1 MRDEVVI
8 GFGSQ
13 TGSAEAI
20 AWRVFRLVA
29 SRLQGRMDANVV
41 CLDDFDPVSCRFALF
56 VVSTAGQGEVPD
68 NMKVFWR
75 NLLKKSAPRLD
86 SLQFSVFGLGDSSY
100 PIYNAAARKL
110 TQRLLDLG
118 AELFYPREL
127 GDDQDPMGYD
137 KSVEP
142 WARGVC
148 DKIFSIALPSHVTSQ
163 IEEKT
168 FHLYSVE
175 RLQSREVALVDLQ
188 SLCFGSGVNRYSP
201 FLAEVTENKRLT
213 PEDHWQDVRHL
224 EFDVEGSGIEYRP
237 GDVLLL
243 HCENDPGII
252 VPFIR
257 NRIGLDP
264 DQVIQVNALY
274 PGCFLF
280 PKELSLR
287 DLFCKFLDVLGTPKR
302 HFFEVAANYA
312 ASEHEIERLRELA
325 SAEGSEDLNR
335 YCFRER
341 RTFIEVMEDFPSL
354 DFPLAFFLDSI
365 PTLKP
370 RQFSISSSPLVRN
383 TICLFIHALRLM
395 AIEST

>member
-1 MRDEVVI
+1 
-8 GFGSQ
+8 
-13 TGSAEAI
+13 
-20 AWRVFRLVA
+20 
-29 SRLQGRMDANVV
+29 
-41 CLDDFDPVSCRFALF
+41 
-56 VVSTAGQGEVPD
+56 
-68 NMKVFWR
+68 
-75 NLLKKSAPRLD
+75 
-86 SLQFSVFGLGDSSY
+86 
-100 PIYNAAARKL
+100 
-110 TQRLLDLG
+110 
-118 AELFYPREL
+118 
-127 GDDQDPMGYD
+127 
-137 KSVEP
+137 
-142 WARGVC
+142 
-148 DKIFSIALPSHVTSQ
+148 
-163 IEEKT
+163 
-168 FHLYSVE
+168 
-175 RLQSREVALVDLQ
+175 
-188 SLCFGSGVNRYSP
+188 
-201 FLAEVTENKRLT
+201 
-213 PEDHWQDVRHL
+213 L

-325 SAEGSEDLNR
+325 SAEVSEDLNR

-370 RQFSISSSPLVRN
+370 RQFSISSSPLAHGNRIHITVALVSYKTPFQRRKVGVCSSFIRN
-383 TICLFIHALRLM
+383 LDMSKRNFVPIWVKRGAIRLPESLSNPLVLIGPGTGIAPFRSMCHQVQALRLKGLETPQVLVFFGNRNKEKDFFYASEWQDM
-395 AIEST
+395 EKSETLKLVTAFSRDQDEKIYVQDQMRLCRDLVLDLFLKKEGRIYIAG